1 MLKVYKKTFVVLWQY
16 FAWNASNMPIK
27 KIIKLAVKLGVGFI
41 DTYIIINENC
51 EINKYFL
58 ILTKKEKEKEKRI
71 ELRSL

>member
-1 MLKVYKKTFVVLWQY
+1 
-16 FAWNASNMPIK
+16 MPIK